1 MMRILRWAR
10 IGLAGLLAVV
20 AVVAVS
26 GFVVSEAMVRWP
38 RAKATGVAH
47 AAIDAAAVE
56 RGRKIA
62 EVNGCHGCH
71 GRRFQ
76 GSLFHDE
83 PLLLR
88 GWAPNLTLA
97 AARQSDA
104 ELDAAIR
111 AGVGVDGRKLWIM
124 PSNAFAHLSDEE
136 AGDLLG
142 YLRTFQPTGVEQP
155 RFQLGPLARIGVL
168 IGKFM
173 SEFDRIVRSRG
184 QAPVD
189 LGPEYA
195 VGRSLSRACIEC
207 HGAALKGGDM
217 VAAPDLMVAAA
228 YTPADFERLLRTGE
242 ATGGRTLPLMSAMG
256 PRRLRSWSRAQIAAL
271 HAYLRAR
278 AAHDARQA
286 EAGGSSR

>member
-10 IGLAGLLAVV
+10 IGLAGLLAFV
-20 AVVAVS
+20 AVVTVL

-38 RAKATGVAH
+38 HARATGVAH
-47 AAIDAAAVE
+47 AAADPAAVE
-56 RGRKIA
+56 RGRRIA

-71 GRRFQ
+71 GQRFE

-104 ELDAAIR
+104 QLDAAIR
-111 AGVGVDGRKLWIM
+111 GGVGVDGRKLWIM

-142 YLRTFQPTGVEQP
+142 YLRTFQPTGAEQP

-184 QAPVD
+184 QAPLD

-217 VAAPDLMVAAA
+217 VDAPDLMVAAA
-228 YTPADFERLLRTGE
+228 YSPEDFERLLRTGE
-242 ATGGRTLPLMSAMG
+242 ATGGRILPLMSSMG
-256 PRRLRSWSRAQIAAL
+256 PRRLKSWSHEDIAAL
-271 HAYLRAR
+271 RDYLNAR
-278 AAHDARQA
+278 AVHEARLA
-286 EAGGSSR
+286 EAGGPRD